1 VAARENQPPDAEH
14 AGRRA
19 AEVYGAAE
27 TLREMLGAPL
37 LRLYHDHRQR
47 GVAAARARLDPVSFD
62 AAWAAG
68 RTLTL
73 EQAVAYVLEVILAEI
88 KRVHSVA

>member
-1 VAARENQPPDAEH
+1 LKLLQELGDRWQTTLALEVCAGLVAAREYQPPDAEH

-19 AEVYGAAE
+19 AEVFGVVE

-47 GVAAARARLDPVSFD
+47 GVVAARAP
-62 AAWAAG
+62 
-68 RTLTL
+68 
-73 EQAVAYVLEVILAEI
+73 
-88 KRVHSVA
+88 